1 MEEVDAPRNLSR
13 NSLVTWIITILTAV
27 VGVLFGFWV
36 KAQSDLLEKET
47 KRADKAEIEKDR
59 LQSELSKCQNEK
71 NLYEVIHRFGV
82 APGKK
87 TVEVTPEQQNNS
99 YEE

>member
-1 MEEVDAPRNLSR
+1 MEPPKDLRQ
-13 NSLVTWIITILTAV
+13 NSLVNWIIGALTAV
-27 VGVLFGFWV
+27 VIFLWGAYT
-36 KAQSDLLEKET
+36 KAQYDLLSDARKGKE
-47 KRADKAEIEKDR
+47 DAERDLKEVR
-59 LQSELSKCQNEK
+59 VELSKCQEQK

-87 TVEVTPEQQNNS
+87 TVEVTPEQQTNS

>member
-47 KRADKAEIEKDR
+47 KRADKAEIEKDK
-59 LQSELSKCQNEK
+59 LQAELSKCQNEK

-87 TVEVTPEQQNNS
+87 TVEVTPDQNTDG
-99 YEE
+99 YEN